1 MTYIQKRDSMR
12 SPLGDPVVAKRIS
25 YHPRLARLV
34 SYMQEHT
41 LEEISLERA
50 AEIACMER
58 TSFSRFFRR
67 AVGMTFQDFVQ
78 QWRVVIAVEQMLKSD
93 FSLTQI
99 AETAGFSSIASLERT
114 FKKCCGSTPSEY
126 RKHLLAEYGL
136 MCGTEVSSKPQA
148 PRKSSKEV

>member
-58 TSFSRFFRR
+58 TSFSRFFMR

-78 QWRVVIAVEQMLKSD
+78 QWRVVVSVEQIVKLN
-93 FSLTQI
+93 FSFTQI
-99 AETAGFSSIASLERT
+99 KEKEGFSTI
-114 FKKCCGSTPSEY
+114 TP
-126 RKHLLAEYGL
+126 L
-136 MCGTEVSSKPQA
+136 
-148 PRKSSKEV
+148 